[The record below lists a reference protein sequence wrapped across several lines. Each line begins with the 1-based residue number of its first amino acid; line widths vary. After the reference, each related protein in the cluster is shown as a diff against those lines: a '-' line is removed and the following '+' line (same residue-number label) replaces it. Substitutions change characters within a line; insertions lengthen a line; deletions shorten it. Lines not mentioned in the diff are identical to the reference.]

1 MSLELNTFMLYI
13 MKVR

>member
-13 MKVR
+13 MKIR